1 MTSVRYV
8 RSYEKKYKLI
18 IKSNHIMLGRHSML
32 AYLKTLKNILMH
44 SHITKKKVFKNS
56 EHNVQTNLGT
66 MFKEVSTVN

>member
-1 MTSVRYV
+1 
-8 RSYEKKYKLI
+8 
-18 IKSNHIMLGRHSML
+18 
-32 AYLKTLKNILMH
+32 MH